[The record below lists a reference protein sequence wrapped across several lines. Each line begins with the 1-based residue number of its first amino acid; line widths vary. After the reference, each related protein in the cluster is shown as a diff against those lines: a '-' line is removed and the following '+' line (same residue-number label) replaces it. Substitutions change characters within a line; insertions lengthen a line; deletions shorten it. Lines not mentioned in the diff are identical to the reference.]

1 MFKKLHAHLTN
12 KKRRIASLM
21 NEGFTL
27 DRDTIVVL
35 DFGGQY
41 THLISRRVRELGVY
55 SEILSYDTPLAELEK
70 VPGVRGIIFSG
81 GPSSVYDEDS
91 PRVSR
96 EFFSW
101 CREKRLPVLGICY
114 GHQLIIHVL
123 GGGVKRLDRR
133 EYGKTVLYVENK
145 EDLFKGLGDREIVW
159 MSHGDQVV
167 ELPEGFEKIGH
178 TDNCPIAAYRNTESG
193 IYGVQFHIEV
203 RHTERG
209 MEILENFVRGICG
222 CSPTWRME
230 DWIEETV
237 RGIRERVGDGRVIM
251 AVSGGVD
258 STVAA
263 VLLHRAVGKNLH
275 CVFVDNGLL
284 RKNEAEEVIRRFK
297 QHGFEHF
304 HFVDAGE
311 TFLSRLKGVTD
322 PEEKRRIIAD
332 TFIRIF
338 ETKARE
344 LEKTYGKIEYLGQGT
359 IYPDRVESAATSK
372 ASAKI
377 KSHHNVTLPEGMT
390 LKLVEPL
397 ASLYKDEVRKVGK
410 MLGLGDDVV
419 WRQPFPGPSL
429 AVRIIGEVTRE
440 KLRILREADAI
451 VQEEIQKSDFRKRLW
466 QSFAVLLPVKT
477 VGVMGDA
484 RTYENVIAI
493 RAVESEDAM
502 TANFAKLDWDLLER
516 IASRI
521 VNEVEGV
528 NRVVYDI
535 TNKPPSTVEWE

>member
-1 MFKKLHAHLTN
+1 MKQ
-12 KKRRIASLM
+12 
-21 NEGFTL
+21 
-27 DRDTIVVL
+27 DTIIVL

-55 SEILSYDTPLAELEK
+55 SEICTYDISLEGLEK
-70 VPGVRGIIFSG
+70 IPDVKGIIFSG
-81 GPSSVYDEDS
+81 GPNSVYDEES
-91 PRVSR
+91 PLVSK

-101 CREKRLPVLGICY
+101 CEERGVPILGICY
-114 GHQLIIHVL
+114 GHQLIAHIL
-123 GGGVKRLDRR
+123 GGSVKRLDRR
-133 EYGKTVLYVENK
+133 EFGKTVLYIEEK
-145 EDLFKGLGDREIVW
+145 EDLFQGLKDTEIVW
-159 MSHGDQVV
+159 MSHGDQVL
-167 ELPEGFEKIGH
+167 ELPPGFEKIGH
-178 TDNCPIAAYRNTESG
+178 TDNCPIAAYRNMTDR

-203 RHTERG
+203 HHTEKGNR
-209 MEILENFVRGICG
+209 ILENFVKGICG
-222 CSPTWRME
+222 CQATWRME
-230 DWIEETV
+230 DWIEET
-237 RGIRERVGDGRVIM
+237 IRSIRKIVGGAKVIM

-263 VLLHRAVGKNLH
+263 VLLHRAIGKNLQ

-284 RKNEAEEVIRRFK
+284 RENEAEEVIRGFK
-297 QHGFEHF
+297 RLNLEPV

-311 TFLSRLKGVTD
+311 TFLHRLEGVMD
-322 PEEKRRIIAD
+322 PEQKRRIISD

-344 LEKTYGKIEYLGQGT
+344 LENIYGKFEYLGQGT

-372 ASAKI
+372 SASRI
-377 KSHHNVTLPEGMT
+377 KSHHNVVLPEGMT

-410 MLGLGDDVV
+410 LLGLSDEVV

-429 AVRIIGEVTRE
+429 AVRIIGAVTKE
-440 KLRILREADAI
+440 KLSILRKADAI
-451 VQEEIQKSDFRKRLW
+451 IQEEIQKSDFRNKLW

-484 RTYENVIAI
+484 RTYENVIAV

-502 TANFAKLDWDLLER
+502 TANFAKLDWSILER
-516 IASRI
+516 IASRL
-521 VNEVEGV
+521 VNEVKGI

>member
-1 MFKKLHAHLTN
+1 L
-12 KKRRIASLM
+12 
-21 NEGFTL
+21 E
-27 DRDTIVVL
+27 RDTIIVL

-55 SEILSYDTPLAELEK
+55 SEIRAYDTSLEELEK
-70 VPGVRGIIFSG
+70 IPDIKGIIFSG
-81 GPSSVYDEDS
+81 GPSSVYEEKS
-91 PRVSR
+91 PLVSK

-101 CREKRLPVLGICY
+101 YTDKGVPILGICY
-114 GHQLIIHVL
+114 GHQLTAYVL
-123 GGGVKRLDRR
+123 GGSVKKLDMR
-133 EYGKTVLYVENK
+133 EFGKTVLYVDNK
-145 EDLFKGLGDREIVW
+145 EDLLQGLEDTEIVW
-159 MSHGDQVV
+159 MSHGDQVL
-167 ELPEGFEKIGH
+167 ELPPGFEKIGH
-178 TDNCPIAAYRNTESG
+178 TNGCPIAAYRNVKDR

-203 RHTERG
+203 RHTEKG
-209 MEILENFVRGICG
+209 NKILENFVKGICG
-222 CSPTWRME
+222 CQATWRME
-230 DWIEETV
+230 DWIEET
-237 RGIRERVGDGRVIM
+237 IRNIRKSVDGAKVIM

-263 VLLHRAVGKNLH
+263 VLLHRAIGKNLH

-284 RKNEAEEVIRRFK
+284 RENEAEDVIRRFK
-297 QHGFEHF
+297 RLNLEPVYFI
-304 HFVDAGE
+304 DAGE

-322 PEEKRRIIAD
+322 PEQKRKIISE

-338 ETKARE
+338 EAKARE
-344 LEKTYGKIEYLGQGT
+344 LENTYGEFEYLGQGT

-372 ASAKI
+372 SASRI
-377 KSHHNVTLPEGMT
+377 KSHHNVVLPEGMT

-410 MLGLGDDVV
+410 MLGLSDEVV

-429 AVRIIGEVTRE
+429 AIRIIGEVTKD
-440 KLRILREADAI
+440 KLSILRKADAI
-451 VQEEIQKSDFRKRLW
+451 IQEEIQKSDFRSKLW

-484 RTYENVIAI
+484 RTYENVIAV

-502 TANFAKLDWDLLER
+502 TANFAKLDWDILER

-521 VNEVEGV
+521 VNEVKGI

>member
-1 MFKKLHAHLTN
+1 LK
-12 KKRRIASLM
+12 
-21 NEGFTL
+21 
-27 DRDTIVVL
+27 RDTIVIL

-55 SEILSYDTPLAELEK
+55 SEIQAYNASLDELEK
-70 VPGVRGIIFSG
+70 IPEIRGVIFSG
-81 GPSSVYDEDS
+81 GPNSVYEEDS
-91 PRVSR
+91 PLVSK
-96 EFFSW
+96 EFFSR
-101 CREKRLPVLGICY
+101 CKKRGIPILGICY
-114 GHQLIIHVL
+114 GHQLTPYIL
-123 GGGVKRLDRR
+123 GGSVKRLNRR
-133 EYGKTVLYVENK
+133 EYGKTILYVENK
-145 EDLFKGLGDREIVW
+145 EDIFQGLEDTEIVW
-159 MSHGDQVV
+159 MSHGDQVL
-167 ELPEGFEKIGH
+167 ELPPIFEKIGH
-178 TDNCPIAAYRNTESG
+178 TDNCPIAAYRNLKDK

-203 RHTERG
+203 RHTEKG
-209 MEILENFVRGICG
+209 NAILENFVKEICESKPSWG
-222 CSPTWRME
+222 ME

-237 RGIRERVGDGRVIM
+237 QNIRESISGAKVIM

-258 STVAA
+258 STVSA
-263 VLLHRAVGKNLH
+263 VLLHKAVGKNLH

-284 RKNEAEEVIRRFK
+284 RKNEAEEVITGFK
-297 QHGFEHF
+297 RLNLEHI

-311 TFLSRLKGVTD
+311 TFLSKLKGVAD
-322 PEEKRRIIAD
+322 PEEKRKIIAD

-338 ETKARE
+338 EKKARE

-372 ASAKI
+372 TTAKI

-390 LKLVEPL
+390 FKLVEPL

-410 MLGLGDDVV
+410 MLGLSEDVI

-429 AVRIIGEVTRE
+429 AVRIIGEVTEE
-440 KLRILREADAI
+440 KLSILREADAI
-451 VQEEIQKSDFRKRLW
+451 IQEEIQKSDFRNRLW
-466 QSFAVLLPVKT
+466 QSFAVLLPVKS

-484 RTYENVIAI
+484 RTYENVIAV

-502 TANFAKLDWDLLER
+502 TANFAKLDWDILER

-521 VNEVEGV
+521 VNEVKGI

>member
-1 MFKKLHAHLTN
+1 MEK
-12 KKRRIASLM
+12 
-21 NEGFTL
+21 E
-27 DRDTIVVL
+27 TIIVL

-41 THLISRRVRELGVY
+41 THLIARRIRELGVY
-55 SEILSYDTPLAELEK
+55 SEIKSYDTPLEELEK
-70 VPGVRGIIFSG
+70 ISGVKGIVFSG
-81 GPSSVYDEDS
+81 GPNSVYEKNS
-91 PRVSR
+91 PLVSK

-101 CREKRLPVLGICY
+101 CKERKIPILGICY
-114 GHQLIIHVL
+114 GHQLIPYIL
-123 GGGVKRLDRR
+123 GGAVKRLERR
-133 EYGKTVLYVENK
+133 EYGKTVLHVENR
-145 EDLFKGLGDREIVW
+145 EDIFQGLEDTEIVW
-159 MSHGDQVV
+159 MSHGDQVL
-167 ELPEGFEKIGH
+167 ELPPGFEKIGH
-178 TDNCPIAAYRNTESG
+178 TDNCPIAAYRNSTDK

-203 RHTERG
+203 RHTEKG
-209 MEILENFVRGICG
+209 NKILENFLKIICG
-222 CSPTWRME
+222 SEATWGMKN
-230 DWIEETV
+230 WIEETTNN
-237 RGIRERVGDGRVIM
+237 IRKKVGASRVIM

-263 VLLHRAVGKNLH
+263 ILLHKAVGKNLH

-284 RKNEAEEVIRRFK
+284 RKNEAQEVINGFK
-297 QHGFEHF
+297 QLNLEHI

-311 TFLSRLKGVTD
+311 KFLKGLKGVTD
-322 PEEKRRIIAD
+322 PEKKRRVIAD

-338 ETKARE
+338 EKKAKE
-344 LEKTYGKIEYLGQGT
+344 LEKIHGKFEYLGQGT
-359 IYPDRVESAATSK
+359 IYPDRVESAATGK
-372 ASAKI
+372 TTAKI

-410 MLGLGDDVV
+410 MLGLGDDVI

-429 AVRIIGEVTRE
+429 AVRIIGEVTEE
-440 KLRILREADAI
+440 KLSILREADAI
-451 VQEEIQKSDFRKRLW
+451 IQEEIQKSDFKNSIW
-466 QSFAVLLPVKT
+466 QSFAVLLPVKS

-484 RTYENVIAI
+484 RTYENVIAV

-502 TANFAKLDWDLLER
+502 TANFAKIDWDILER

-521 VNEVEGV
+521 VNEVRGI